1 MRLDTCS
8 CSPLPVERI
17 VKRTAL
23 PGGEL
28 EYAVLSALIDAGRAT
43 VREVH
48 ERIGKRG
55 DLAYTTTA
63 KVLDRLHDKGLVK
76 RERVGIALSYASRIS
91 RATLERARAKE
102 MLLRLLAAAP
112 EPAVAG
118 LVDAAE
124 SISPELLDRLARAVQ
139 ERRKARRGT

>member
-1 MRLDTCS
+1 ML
-8 CSPLPVERI
+8 I
-17 VKRTAL
+17 VKRAAL

-48 ERIGKRG
+48 ERVAKRG

-76 RERVGIALSYASRIS
+76 RERVGVAFSYASRIS
-91 RATLERARAKE
+91 RASLERGRARE

-124 SISPELLDRLARAVQ
+124 SISPEFLDRLARAVQ